1 MSWLNVLAP
10 LFIAGLIFLAYLGG
24 KKAGR
29 KEAEL
34 ERIKEEMGESNE
46 TDAIIS
52 NNVNMSAD
60 EFDTW
65 VQSHRKK

>member
-1 MSWLNVLAP
+1 MSWLNYIAP
-10 LFIAGLIFLAYLGG
+10 LIAILAIFLAYLGG
-24 KKAGR
+24 KSAGR

-34 ERIKEEMGESNE
+34 KQIKKEIGESNE

-60 EFDTW
+60 DFDAW
-65 VQSHRKK
+65 LCSHSKK